1 MNILIIEDE
10 KRAAL
15 RLQNLISKIDSN
27 IKVLGILDSIE
38 NSVKW
43 LKKNNHPD
51 LIFLDIQL
59 SDGLCFEIFKQVEV
73 NSLVIFTTAY
83 NEYALKAFEINS
95 IDYLLKPIDLN
106 KLKLSF
112 EKYYSFTNNF
122 SENNI
127 NHDLNKIFSGL
138 STNSKLYKTRFLI
151 NLVDSLHVVTVDNI
165 AYFYSEE
172 KVTFIVTKDNEKFM
186 INDSLEYIIKNTDP
200 SLFFRINRQLIV
212 SVNSISKINNYFNYK
227 LKLELVPQNE
237 KVNTVVSKS
246 KVNDFKNW
254 LSR

>member
-10 KRAAL
+10 KRAAI
-15 RLQNLISKIDSN
+15 RLQKLITKLDQN
-27 IKVLGILDSIE
+27 ANVLAILDSIE

-43 LKKNNHPD
+43 LKKNYHPD

-59 SDGLCFEIFKQVEV
+59 SDGLSFEIFKQVEV
-73 NSLVIFTTAY
+73 NSFVIFTTAY
-83 NEYALKAFEINS
+83 NDYALKAFEINS
-95 IDYLLKPIDLN
+95 IDYLLKPIDN
-106 KLKLSF
+106 EKLKLSLD
-112 EKYYSFTNNF
+112 KYYNLVNNF
-122 SENNI
+122 PGNN
-127 NHDLNKIFSGL
+127 NESLNKIFSSL
-138 STNSKLYKTRFLI
+138 SLSPKSFKKRFLV
-151 NLVDSLHVVTVDNI
+151 NLVDSLKVISVENI

-172 KVTFIVTKDNEKFM
+172 KVTFIITKENKKFM
-186 INDSLEYIIKNTDP
+186 INDSLDYIMNNTDP

-227 LKLELVPQNE
+227 LKLELFPNND